1 MTPDGMPIVGRAPAD
16 DRVILATG
24 HGMLGITLAPL
35 TGEHIATLAR
45 GLDLGSDLA
54 PLRPERFR
62 RVPNLLR
69 AA

>member
-1 MTPDGMPIVGRAPAD
+1 M
-16 DRVILATG
+16 ILATG

-35 TGEHIATLAR
+35 TGEHVATLAR
-45 GLDLGSDLA
+45 GLELGSDLA

-62 RVPNLLR
+62 RVPSLSR